1 MDGGEREGEG
11 EGEGGRGGGGGGGV
25 CPANLEKM
33 VLGLLSGTLKA
44 MVSAVD

>member
-11 EGEGGRGGGGGGGV
+11 EGGRGGGGGGV